1 MKKGGF
7 LILGLIALLLVGGLA
22 LVGCNPNC
30 DGNGTCEIKDKKGS
44 FCSSS
49 KCEATLNFVLSDKDG
64 KCDC

>member
-22 LVGCNPNC
+22 LASCRAGCE
-30 DGNGTCEIKDKKGS
+30 GNGTCEIKDKKGS

-49 KCEATLNFVLSDKDG
+49 KCEATFNYFLSEKDG